1 VPRVRI
7 SRQVLIKAI
16 SAELMAI
23 LLFFFLSLL
32 LYLILWLLARGK
44 TLLYHLFSKKPI
56 FLLYPSIFLSLNI
69 S

>member
-1 VPRVRI
+1 
-7 SRQVLIKAI
+7 
-16 SAELMAI
+16 MAI